1 MQYRKLPVKKLKT
14 AKSYQRQMNQAMVKK
29 IVKGFVE
36 DAFGVLVVGIRKD
49 GSHWV
54 VDGQTRLAAA
64 KQLGMTSVPCVWFKS
79 SGQEQE
85 AKMFRLVNNHRAVTR
100 LQRTHAMLAE
110 GQPDIVKMN
119 RTIKKCGMQIGFTGT
134 AGYGIIRSIA
144 PVQAMSG
151 EDYLERALTVIGESW
166 DGQDEAVSASILSG
180 FQVFYHKYGEAIDDT
195 RLTQMLSKTTASK
208 IRINGDARR
217 MDGGGRGPAVCE
229 AIRAVYNRNLKSG
242 RLKAE

>member
-110 GQPDIVKMN
+110 GQP
-119 RTIKKCGMQIGFTGT
+119 GFTGT